1 MNQIVIAQNVLST
14 ITRTLEDIKSSIVL
28 RFVFSKAMPSTD
40 VLQEAKTELSDFDQL
55 LADLRSDKEFNE
67 HFQSAVKEIGAEHFS
82 SEKSLRSLR
91 MSKGLTQTD
100 AAKLLETS
108 QSNIAR
114 IENSTSLDIKA
125 ITVIKLADL
134 YDVSEQEIIDILK
147 SNENV

>member
-1 MNQIVIAQNVLST
+1 MNQIVISQNVLST
-14 ITRTLEDIKSSIVL
+14 ITRTLEDIKSSSVL
-28 RFVFSKAMPSTD
+28 RFVFSKAMPSTE
-40 VLQEAKTELSDFDQL
+40 VLQETKTELSDFDQL

-67 HFQSAVKEIGAEHFS
+67 HFQSSVKEIGAEHFS

-134 YDVSEQEIIDILK
+134 YDVSEQEIINILK